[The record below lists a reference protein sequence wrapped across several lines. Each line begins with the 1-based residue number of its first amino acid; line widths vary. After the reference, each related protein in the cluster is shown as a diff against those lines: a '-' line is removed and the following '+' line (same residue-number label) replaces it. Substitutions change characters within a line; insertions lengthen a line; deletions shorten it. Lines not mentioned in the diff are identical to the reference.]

1 MTRERMLQESQKVH
15 AAIGNLNRYYWS
27 GRIEVLAEGIT
38 ESRFERMRENG
49 ELMTSSVADGTG
61 WGWEVNQPSANQRAG
76 STGLVT

>member
-1 MTRERMLQESQKVH
+1 MSRENMTRESQKVR

-49 ELMTSSVADGTG
+49 ELMTGHTFDDFVRTSWNACGPSV
-61 WGWEVNQPSANQRAG
+61 NQRA
-76 STGLVT
+76 